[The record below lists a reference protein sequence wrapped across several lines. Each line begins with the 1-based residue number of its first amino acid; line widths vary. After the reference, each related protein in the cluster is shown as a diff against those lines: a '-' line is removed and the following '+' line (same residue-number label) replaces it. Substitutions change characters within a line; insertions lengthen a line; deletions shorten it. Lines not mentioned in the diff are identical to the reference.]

1 MSIVTDTT
9 QFKHLKKHM
18 FKLVDINYTKE
29 MARNLNHSLRL
40 WMKTV
45 FFGECPE
52 YGLYAQYVFSILS

>member
-29 MARNLNHSLRL
+29 MARNLNHSLL
-40 WMKTV
+40 VVNHQVIKENV
-45 FFGECPE
+45 FG
-52 YGLYAQYVFSILS
+52 